1 MKKVLVI
8 GSLNCDYVI
17 DLPKMPET
25 GETLLC
31 GSYEL
36 VSGGKGANQAYAL
49 GKLGGSAAMLGA
61 VGDDGPGA
69 RLLDNLRSVGVDVS
83 GIKTVTGMST
93 GTAFIFVDSSGSN
106 SIVVAQGANLQVDE
120 EYIRENDR
128 LLRECDIVL
137 LQLEIPI
144 ETVLYAAKR
153 AKELGKTV
161 ILDPA
166 PARPDLPR
174 ELYRWVDYIKPNEVE
189 LGMLLGDSEAQN
201 SLEKSTAILQGWGV
215 KNVVVTLGEKGAFLR
230 EENGLTRA
238 FPPVSGLRVVDTTAA
253 GDSFT
258 AALAY
263 GLSAGSGLHEALE
276 LAICVSGLA
285 VTKKGAQTSIPDMAE
300 VRAYMQ
306 AHNKKL

>member
-1 MKKVLVI
+1 
-8 GSLNCDYVI
+8 
-17 DLPKMPET
+17 
-25 GETLLC
+25 
-31 GSYEL
+31 
-36 VSGGKGANQAYAL
+36 
-49 GKLGGSAAMLGA
+49 MLGA